1 MAVGYSLFFSHS
13 CLHWEFMHLWG
24 TNINVLY
31 LAVRTRGFPRERR
44 EARRKRESFLRFC
57 IQFLF
62 FRSGFS
68 LFFSFSILF
77 LILNMCIYFLCVGIT
92 ELILLQRRTG
102 MTSRPH
108 QCSLSK
114 TLAKPSSLVLRELRL
129 ALFSFIFL
137 WVFIIIVWLILCC
150 VWLTRNCGIRNQV
163 KICIWGF
170 CCFHFC
176 FVVRFH
182 CS

>member
-1 MAVGYSLFFSHS
+1 M
-13 CLHWEFMHLWG
+13 
-24 TNINVLY
+24 LY
-31 LAVRTRGFPRERR
+31 FAVRTRGFPRERR

-68 LFFSFSILF
+68 LFFFFFIF
-77 LILNMCIYFLCVGIT
+77 DIVIDFEYVYIFFVCVGVT

-129 ALFSFIFL
+129 AVFSFIFL
-137 WVFIIIVWLILCC
+137 WVIIIIIIDPMMCLVNEKLWD
-150 VWLTRNCGIRNQV
+150 
-163 KICIWGF
+163 
-170 CCFHFC
+170 
-176 FVVRFH
+176 
-182 CS
+182 